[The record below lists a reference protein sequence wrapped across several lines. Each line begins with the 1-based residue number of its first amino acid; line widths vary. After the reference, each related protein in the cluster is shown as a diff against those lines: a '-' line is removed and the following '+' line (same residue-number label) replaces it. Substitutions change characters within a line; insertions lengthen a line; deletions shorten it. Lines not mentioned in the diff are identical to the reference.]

1 MARPVS
7 YNLKE
12 KPLERD
18 ISIVDMP
25 DGYQGEGFF
34 ASKLSDVVGLARRI
48 HFGHCRLLPN
58 AAALSLWQLWPRTTI
73 WPVLAAKGW
82 GFRHGSVTC

>member
-7 YNLKE
+7 YNVNE
-12 KPLERD
+12 KPLVKD

-34 ASKLSDVVGLARRI
+34 ASKLSDVVGLARKNSLWPLPLRL
-48 HFGHCRLLPN
+48 RLLR
-58 AAALSLWQLWPRTTI
+58 SE
-73 WPVLAAKGW
+73 
-82 GFRHGSVTC
+82 S

>member
-7 YNLKE
+7 YNVKE

-18 ISIVDMP
+18 ISMVDMP

-34 ASKLSDVVGLARRI
+34 ASKLSDVVGLARKNSI
-48 HFGHCRLLPN
+48 
-58 AAALSLWQLWPRTTI
+58 TT
-73 WPVLAAKGW
+73 WPVLVLNVLVSL
-82 GFRHGSVTC
+82 HGNVIC